1 MLTVAHPRIAPG
13 GPRDLG
19 RITWALLWLA
29 TRRRAGG
36 IPNIFLLLGRHRRAF
51 MPWLFYA
58 SRLMPGGLL
67 ERAETELIIL
77 RVAAR
82 TGSAYERLHH
92 ETIARSIG
100 LSEELIAWTASSPG
114 SPAPA
119 GADAGIDTELAVLLR
134 EATDELLATHDL
146 SDATWQGLTAY
157 YDEPRL
163 IEVCMLVGQYA
174 GLAATL
180 NAMRVPLDAVAEPL
194 GR

>member
-13 GPRDLG
+13 GPRELG
-19 RITWALLWLA
+19 RLRWALLWLA
-29 TRRRAGG
+29 TRRRSGG

-51 MPWLFYA
+51 MPWLWYA

-67 ERAETELIIL
+67 ARAETELIIL

-100 LSEELIAWTASSPG
+100 LSEELIAWTAEPT
-114 SPAPA
+114 
-119 GADAGIDTELAVLLR
+119 GALPPQAEALGIDAELAALLCA
-134 EATDELLATHDL
+134 ATDELLATHDL
-146 SDATWQGLTAY
+146 SDATWHGLAGH

-180 NAMRVPLDAVAEPL
+180 NAMRVPLDEVAEPI